1 MYDPRR
7 KFVTDYSKTLHLPE
21 TEFPMRGNLPKK
33 EPGFVEFWQQ
43 NHLYEKRIEKRKK
56 EGAPTFVLHD
66 GPPYANG
73 KIHIGHAL
81 NKTLKDIIVRYH
93 HMAGNETIYVP
104 GWDTHGL
111 PIEYAVLKDSG
122 EDRAN
127 MTPLELRKKCLAYA
141 KKWIE
146 IQKEDFIRMG
156 VVGDFAHRYV
166 TFDPHL
172 EAKELEVFGEM
183 ANKGYI
189 YKGKKAVYW
198 CTHCETAL
206 AEAEIE
212 YKDRKS
218 PSIYVKYP
226 MIDVHG
232 LQPEGVDP
240 SKVFAVIWTTTPWTI
255 PASCYISV
263 NPKFTYVWVHNKAAD
278 EYYLMNKELA
288 PASLSDCKVE
298 DYEFVGREMLGSELD
313 LAKFEHP
320 LAHFAPETYGD
331 RTIYVLE
338 GNHVTLDAGTG
349 CVHTAPG
356 HGVDDFEVYKTYEN
370 AGKLHQPI
378 VCPVDEKGH
387 MTAEAGEFLVGKT
400 IWEAEGP
407 VISTLAHEGRLLG
420 KKSLHHQYAHCW
432 RCKQPVIY
440 RATDQ
445 WFASINDFRDKALKA
460 VDDTRFIPSWG
471 HDRLYNMIRD
481 RQDWCISRQ
490 RSWGVP
496 IPAFYCDDCG
506 KWIITPETMKKV
518 EEIVEKE
525 GTDAWWAHSAEELL
539 PEGFKCPHCG
549 GTHFHKEK
557 DIMDVWFDSGSTW
570 NGVLRY
576 PHEESWKDMSYP
588 CDLYL
593 EGSDQHRGW
602 FHSSLLTSVAVNG
615 HAPYKAVLTHGFT
628 MDGEGRKMSKSV
640 GNVVAPQDVIN
651 KYGADVM
658 RLWIS
663 SVDYQGDV
671 RLSDKIVK
679 SMSDVYRKIRNTFRY
694 LLGNLSDFDPKTDS
708 VAYAD
713 MEELDRWA
721 LLRMEQ
727 VKETVLKAYDDYEF
741 HVMYHAVHNFCTVD
755 LSAIYLD
762 ILKDRLY
769 TEKADSKLRRS
780 AQTAMYEILTT
791 LVRLVAPVLCFT
803 SEEVWQALPNKEE
816 REWSVHM
823 SDMPKVNE
831 AYLDKALDEKWK
843 KRLAVRS
850 VAMKALE
857 EARQAKVIGHPLDAE
872 VIVYADGEAYDI
884 VKAMEKE
891 LADFLLV
898 SQTHIVSGTAA
909 APENA
914 ASNEEGTVKASVA
927 VCTLAKCERC
937 WKRSA
942 DVDADPKHPGVC
954 ARCAHVLTEMGE

>member
-1 MYDPRR
+1 M
-7 KFVTDYSKTLHLPE
+7 DYSKTLHLPE

-872 VIVYADGEAYDI
+872 VTVYADGEAYDI

>member
-1 MYDPRR
+1 M
-7 KFVTDYSKTLHLPE
+7 DYSKTLHLPE

-127 MTPLELRKKCLAYA
+127 MTPLELRRKCLAYA

-378 VCPVDEKGH
+378 ICPVDEKGH

-400 IWEAEGP
+400 IWDAEGP

-549 GTHFHKEK
+549 GTHFHKGK

-831 AYLDKALDEKWK
+831 AYLDKELDEKWK

-872 VIVYADGEAYDI
+872 VTVYADGEAYDI

-898 SQTHIVSGTAA
+898 SQTHIVSGTAT

>member
-1 MYDPRR
+1 M
-7 KFVTDYSKTLHLPE
+7 DYSKTLHLPE

-93 HMAGNETIYVP
+93 HMAGNEAIYVP

-445 WFASINDFRDKALKA
+445 WFASINDFRDEALKA

-506 KWIITPETMKKV
+506 KWIITSETMKKV

-831 AYLDKALDEKWK
+831 AYLDKELDEKWK

-872 VIVYADGEAYDI
+872 VTVYADGEAYDI

>member
-1 MYDPRR
+1 M
-7 KFVTDYSKTLHLPE
+7 DYSKTLHLPE

-93 HMAGNETIYVP
+93 HMAGNEAIYVP

-615 HAPYKAVLTHGFT
+615 YAPYKAVLTHGFT

-872 VIVYADGEAYDI
+872 VTVYADGEAYDI

>member
-1 MYDPRR
+1 M
-7 KFVTDYSKTLHLPE
+7 DYNKTLHLPE

-93 HMAGNETIYVP
+93 HMAGNEAIYVP

-576 PHEESWKDMSYP
+576 PHEESWKDMAYP

-831 AYLDKALDEKWK
+831 AYLDKELDEKWK

-872 VIVYADGEAYDI
+872 VTVYADGEAYDI

-898 SQTHIVSGTAA
+898 SQTHIVSGTAT

>member
-1 MYDPRR
+1 M
-7 KFVTDYSKTLHLPE
+7 DYSKTLHLPE

-81 NKTLKDIIVRYH
+81 NKTLKDIIVRYR
-93 HMAGNETIYVP
+93 HMAGNEAIYVP

-122 EDRAN
+122 EDRTN

-263 NPKFTYVWVHNKAAD
+263 NPKFTYVWVHNKAVD

-872 VIVYADGEAYDI
+872 VTVYADGEAYDI

>member
-1 MYDPRR
+1 M
-7 KFVTDYSKTLHLPE
+7 DYSKTLHLPE

-127 MTPLELRKKCLAYA
+127 MTPLELRRKCLAYA

-263 NPKFTYVWVHNKAAD
+263 NPKFTYVWVHNKTAD

-872 VIVYADGEAYDI
+872 VTVYADGEAYDI

-898 SQTHIVSGTAA
+898 SQTHIVSGTAT

>member
-1 MYDPRR
+1 M
-7 KFVTDYSKTLHLPE
+7 DYSKTLHLPE

-93 HMAGNETIYVP
+93 HMAGNEAIYVP

-127 MTPLELRKKCLAYA
+127 MTPLELRRKCLAYA

-263 NPKFTYVWVHNKAAD
+263 NPKFTYVWVHNKVAD

-298 DYEFVGREMLGSELD
+298 DYEFVGREMLGTELD

-872 VIVYADGEAYDI
+872 VTVYADGEAYDI

>member
-1 MYDPRR
+1 M
-7 KFVTDYSKTLHLPE
+7 DYSKTLHLPE

-93 HMAGNETIYVP
+93 HMAGNEAIYVP

-313 LAKFEHP
+313 LSTFEHP

-378 VCPVDEKGH
+378 ICPVDEKGH

-539 PEGFKCPHCG
+539 PEGFQCPHCG

-570 NGVLRY
+570 NGVLRD

-843 KRLAVRS
+843 KRLVVRS

-872 VIVYADGEAYDI
+872 VTVYADGEAYDI

-898 SQTHIVSGTAA
+898 SQTHIVSGTAT

>member
-1 MYDPRR
+1 M
-7 KFVTDYSKTLHLPE
+7 DYSKTLHLPE

-93 HMAGNETIYVP
+93 HMAGNESIYVP

-278 EYYLMNKELA
+278 EYYLMNKDLA

-872 VIVYADGEAYDI
+872 VTVYADGEAYDI

-898 SQTHIVSGTAA
+898 SQTHIVSGTAT

>member
-1 MYDPRR
+1 MM
-7 KFVTDYSKTLHLPE
+7 KTQKIIFKISAADRTGH
-21 TEFPMRGNLPKK
+21 R
-33 EPGFVEFWQQ
+33 Q
-43 NHLYEKRIEKRKK
+43 
-56 EGAPTFVLHD
+56 
-66 GPPYANG
+66 PY
-73 KIHIGHAL
+73 
-81 NKTLKDIIVRYH
+81 
-93 HMAGNETIYVP
+93 
-104 GWDTHGL
+104 
-111 PIEYAVLKDSG
+111 
-122 EDRAN
+122 
-127 MTPLELRKKCLAYA
+127 LA
-141 KKWIE
+141 
-146 IQKEDFIRMG
+146 F
-156 VVGDFAHRYV
+156 
-166 TFDPHL
+166 
-172 EAKELEVFGEM
+172 
-183 ANKGYI
+183 N
-189 YKGKKAVYW
+189 
-198 CTHCETAL
+198 
-206 AEAEIE
+206 
-212 YKDRKS
+212 
-218 PSIYVKYP
+218 
-226 MIDVHG
+226 
-232 LQPEGVDP
+232 
-240 SKVFAVIWTTTPWTI
+240 
-255 PASCYISV
+255 ASCYISV

>member
-1 MYDPRR
+1 M
-7 KFVTDYSKTLHLPE
+7 DYSKTLHLPE

-43 NHLYEKRIEKRKK
+43 NHLYKKRIEKRKK

-93 HMAGNETIYVP
+93 HMAGNEAIYVP

-298 DYEFVGREMLGSELD
+298 DYELVGREMLGSELD

-872 VIVYADGEAYDI
+872 VTVYADGEAYDI

>member
-1 MYDPRR
+1 M
-7 KFVTDYSKTLHLPE
+7 DYSKTLHLPE

-93 HMAGNETIYVP
+93 HMAGNEAIYVP

-127 MTPLELRKKCLAYA
+127 MTPLELRRKCLAYA

-370 AGKLHQPI
+370 AGKLPQPI

-872 VIVYADGEAYDI
+872 VTVYADGEAYDI

>member
-1 MYDPRR
+1 M
-7 KFVTDYSKTLHLPE
+7 DYSKTLHLPE

-93 HMAGNETIYVP
+93 HMAGNEAIYVP

-803 SEEVWQALPNKEE
+803 SEEVWQALPNKKE

-872 VIVYADGEAYDI
+872 VTVYADGEAYDI

-954 ARCAHVLTEMGE
+954 ARCAHVLTEVGE

>member
-1 MYDPRR
+1 M
-7 KFVTDYSKTLHLPE
+7 DYSKTLHLPE

-127 MTPLELRKKCLAYA
+127 MTPLELRRKCLAYA

-576 PHEESWKDMSYP
+576 PHEESWKDMAYP

-831 AYLDKALDEKWK
+831 AYLDKELDEKWK

-872 VIVYADGEAYDI
+872 VTVYADGEAYDI

>member
-1 MYDPRR
+1 M
-7 KFVTDYSKTLHLPE
+7 DYSKTLHLPE

-93 HMAGNETIYVP
+93 HMAGNEAIYVP

-156 VVGDFAHRYV
+156 VVGDFEHRYV

-445 WFASINDFRDKALKA
+445 WFASINDFRDEALKA

-831 AYLDKALDEKWK
+831 AYLDKELDEKWK

-872 VIVYADGEAYDI
+872 VTVYADGEAYDI

>member
-1 MYDPRR
+1 M
-7 KFVTDYSKTLHLPE
+7 DYSKTLHLPE

-93 HMAGNETIYVP
+93 HMAGNEAIYVP

-445 WFASINDFRDKALKA
+445 WFASINDFRDEALKA

-831 AYLDKALDEKWK
+831 AYLDKELDEKWK

-872 VIVYADGEAYDI
+872 VTVYADGEAYDI

>member
-1 MYDPRR
+1 M
-7 KFVTDYSKTLHLPE
+7 DYSKTLHLPE

-93 HMAGNETIYVP
+93 HMAGNEAIYVP

-370 AGKLHQPI
+370 AGKLHQSI

-872 VIVYADGEAYDI
+872 VTVYADGEAYDI

-909 APENA
+909 APEKA

>member
-1 MYDPRR
+1 M
-7 KFVTDYSKTLHLPE
+7 DYSKTLHLPE

-93 HMAGNETIYVP
+93 HMAGNEAIYVP

-127 MTPLELRKKCLAYA
+127 MTPLELRRKCLAYA

-288 PASLSDCKVE
+288 PASLADCKVE
-298 DYEFVGREMLGSELD
+298 DYEFVCREMLGSELD

-525 GTDAWWAHSAEELL
+525 STDAWWAHSAEELL

-872 VIVYADGEAYDI
+872 VTVYADGEAYDI

>member
-1 MYDPRR
+1 M
-7 KFVTDYSKTLHLPE
+7 DYSKTLHLPE

-93 HMAGNETIYVP
+93 HMAGNEAIYVP

-232 LQPEGVDP
+232 LQPEGADP

-803 SEEVWQALPNKEE
+803 SEEVWQALPNKGE

-872 VIVYADGEAYDI
+872 VTVYADGEAYDI

-898 SQTHIVSGTAA
+898 SQTHIVSGTAT

>member
-1 MYDPRR
+1 M
-7 KFVTDYSKTLHLPE
+7 DYSKTLHLPE

-93 HMAGNETIYVP
+93 HMAGNEAIYVP

-263 NPKFTYVWVHNKAAD
+263 NPKFTYVWVHSKAAD
-278 EYYLMNKELA
+278 EYYLMNKDLA

-831 AYLDKALDEKWK
+831 AYLDKELDEKWK

-872 VIVYADGEAYDI
+872 VTVYADGEAYDI

>member
-1 MYDPRR
+1 M
-7 KFVTDYSKTLHLPE
+7 DYSKTLHLPE

-93 HMAGNETIYVP
+93 HMAGNEAIYVP

-378 VCPVDEKGH
+378 ICPVDEKGH

-525 GTDAWWAHSAEELL
+525 GTDAWWAHSVEELL

-570 NGVLRY
+570 NGVLRD

-872 VIVYADGEAYDI
+872 VTVYADGEAYDI

-898 SQTHIVSGTAA
+898 SQTHIVSGTAE

-927 VCTLAKCERC
+927 VCTLAKCKRC

>member
-1 MYDPRR
+1 M
-7 KFVTDYSKTLHLPE
+7 DYSKTLHLPE

-93 HMAGNETIYVP
+93 HMAGNEAIYVP

-127 MTPLELRKKCLAYA
+127 MTPLELRRKCLAYA

-539 PEGFKCPHCG
+539 PGGFKCPHCG

-872 VIVYADGEAYDI
+872 VTVYADGEAYDI

-909 APENA
+909 APQNA

>member
-1 MYDPRR
+1 M
-7 KFVTDYSKTLHLPE
+7 DYSKTLHLPE

-93 HMAGNETIYVP
+93 HMAGNEAIYVP

-872 VIVYADGEAYDI
+872 VTVYADGEACDI

>member
-1 MYDPRR
+1 M
-7 KFVTDYSKTLHLPE
+7 DYSKTLHLPE

-93 HMAGNETIYVP
+93 HMAGNEAIYVP

-127 MTPLELRKKCLAYA
+127 MTPLELRRKCLAYA

-166 TFDPHL
+166 TLDPHL

-872 VIVYADGEAYDI
+872 VTVYADGEAYDI

>member
-1 MYDPRR
+1 M
-7 KFVTDYSKTLHLPE
+7 DYSKTLHLPE

-93 HMAGNETIYVP
+93 HMAGNEAIYVP

-288 PASLSDCKVE
+288 PVSLSDCKVE

-387 MTAEAGEFLVGKT
+387 MTAEAGEFLIGKT

-445 WFASINDFRDKALKA
+445 WFASINDFRDEALKA

-872 VIVYADGEAYDI
+872 VTVYADGEAYDI

-898 SQTHIVSGTAA
+898 SQTHIVSGTAT

-914 ASNEEGTVKASVA
+914 ASNEEGTVKVSVA

>member
-1 MYDPRR
+1 M
-7 KFVTDYSKTLHLPE
+7 DYSKTLHLPE

-93 HMAGNETIYVP
+93 HMAGNEAIYVP

-727 VKETVLKAYDDYEF
+727 AKETVLKAYDDYEF

-831 AYLDKALDEKWK
+831 AYLDKELDEKWK

-872 VIVYADGEAYDI
+872 VTVYADGEAYDI

>member
-1 MYDPRR
+1 M
-7 KFVTDYSKTLHLPE
+7 DYSKTLHLPE

-93 HMAGNETIYVP
+93 HMAGNEAIYVP

-263 NPKFTYVWVHNKAAD
+263 NPKFTYVWVHNKTAD

-445 WFASINDFRDKALKA
+445 WFASINDFRDEALKA

-872 VIVYADGEAYDI
+872 VTVYADGEAYDI

-898 SQTHIVSGTAA
+898 SQTHIVSGTAT

>member
-1 MYDPRR
+1 M
-7 KFVTDYSKTLHLPE
+7 DYSKTLHLPE

-506 KWIITPETMKKV
+506 KWIITPETLKKV

-872 VIVYADGEAYDI
+872 VTVYADGEAYDI

-898 SQTHIVSGTAA
+898 SQTHIVSGTAT